1 MSRAMHF
8 ISGLPRSG
16 STLLSALLNQNPR
29 FNAGVSSGLATLWDA
44 VLPRMSGASEFTIH
58 FDDQRR
64 RAVLLALRDAYYSSV
79 NGDGIIFDT
88 NRAWT
93 GRAALQNN
101 LFPAF
106 RIICCV
112 RNVSWII
119 DSVERMLA
127 ENPMHASAI
136 FNIQPP
142 PRSIYSRVDVLMN
155 PELGFIGLPWSNLR
169 ECWFGVNASSMI
181 VVPYEHLVKEPA
193 GVMNQLYL
201 ELGEAPFQ
209 HRFDQ
214 VEFDAPTYDE
224 KIGMPGMHKVK
235 KTVSPN
241 QRDSCLP
248 PEIVG
253 KFADCNFWE
262 NPQLNRNRVKIL

>member
-1 MSRAMHF
+1 MSSKMHF

-44 VLPRMSGASEFTIH
+44 VLPRMSGTSEFTVH
-58 FDDQRR
+58 FDDSRR
-64 RAVLLALRDAYYSSV
+64 QAVLLALRDAYYASV
-79 NGDGIIFDT
+79 SAEVIFDT

-93 GRAALQNN
+93 GRAALLNS
-101 LFPAF
+101 LFPAS

-112 RNVSWII
+112 RNVSCII

-169 ECWFGVNASSMI
+169 ECWFGASAASMI
-181 VVPYEHLVKEPA
+181 VVPYEHLVQEPA
-193 GVMNQLYL
+193 RVMNQLYL
-201 ELGEAPFQ
+201 ELGEPPFP
-209 HRFDQ
+209 HRYDQ
-214 VEFDAPTYDE
+214 VEFDAPSYDE
-224 KIGMPGMHKVK
+224 KIGMPGMHKVRK
-235 KTVSPN
+235 IVSAN
-241 QRDSCLP
+241 QRVSCLP
-248 PEIVG
+248 PEIVT

-262 NPQLNRNRVKIL
+262 VPQLNRNRVKIL